1 MVFDLQLHDK
11 ARAAWPGVEVAP
23 ELFAKWLEARV
34 PAGVSS
40 SAIRAADLY
49 LACACAQGNEAAIVR
64 FEASYFRE
72 IDIAL
77 RRMGAPDASIEE
89 LKQSLRQKLF
99 VGDEARGPAI
109 ADYSGRGDLRRW
121 LRATAVRA
129 HLNVLR
135 KGKKELLADD
145 DRVFEAV
152 SSPEADPELQHMKA
166 RYSNEFRQAF
176 EEALDSLSD
185 REKSLLRHHFCDELN
200 IDQIG
205 AIYRVHRVTAFRWL
219 QKARE
224 TLVLRTQRL
233 LKQRL
238 KTSDA
243 EFESIVRLIRSEVDL
258 SIRRL
263 LLESQNLR

>member
-1 MVFDLQLHDK
+1 MATDLHDK
-11 ARAAWPGVEVAP
+11 ARASWPGVEVP
-23 ELFAKWLEARV
+23 RDIFVKWLEARV
-34 PAGVSS
+34 PPGVSTS
-40 SAIRAADLY
+40 GIRAADLY
-49 LACACAQGNEAAIVR
+49 LACACAQGYPSAITT

-77 RRMGAPDASIEE
+77 RRMGAQDATIDE
-89 LKQSLRQKLF
+89 LKQALRQKLF
-99 VGDEARGPAI
+99 VGDADRGPAI
-109 ADYSGRGDLRRW
+109 AEYSGRGDLRRW

-129 HLNVLR
+129 HLNFIR
-135 KGKKELLADD
+135 KGKKELLAED

-152 SSPEADPELQHMKA
+152 SSPEDDPELQHMKA
-166 RYSNEFRQAF
+166 RYSTEFREAF
-176 EEALDSLSD
+176 KDALDSLSD

-224 TLVLRTQRL
+224 NLVARTQRL

-238 KTSDA
+238 KTTDA
-243 EFESIVRLIRSEVDL
+243 EFESIVRLIRSQVDV

-263 LLESQNLR
+263 LLET